1 MAMISL
7 GRPPIESPEPVLKF
21 AGLRVLLAVTALVA
35 LIAASFPYS
44 GGLTVVVAAVGLPWA
59 LGNLVLAQHRP
70 DLALSPLVAA
80 GDLAILAAVE
90 LVTPETYGAV
100 RFLALFLIAAHAQFQ
115 GQRGGL
121 LIAAGAC
128 LLLVP
133 IAAFRNGTPL
143 DGELL
148 AFYEST
154 FVVCAFAGAL
164 TAGNIRIAETAG
176 RLRAR
181 GVSRR
186 MIETESEIRRRVA
199 ESIHDG
205 PVQELVSLDMILS
218 ALGSARD
225 RGNHEAARNM
235 LEEARSIVERNI
247 EALRDEIVSL
257 GPYAFR
263 ELSFETAVTD
273 CLPVWRRRYGIDV
286 KLELEPIELPPET
299 SGPLFHIVQEAVA
312 NAGRHSGASH
322 VTVSLHERGGK
333 AELRV
338 VDDGRGFGDVG
349 PLMSESSGHI
359 GLASMRE
366 RAELVSGTLAIDSGG
381 RGTVVTVRVPVD
393 HAADASG

>member
-1 MAMISL
+1 MLAL

-21 AGLRVLLAVTALVA
+21 AALRLFLTVAALVA
-35 LIAASFPYS
+35 LVATGTPFH
-44 GGLTVVVAAVGLPWA
+44 GHLTIVVAAAGLPWA
-59 LGNLVLAQHRP
+59 LGNLMLAQRRP
-70 DLALSPLVAA
+70 DLELNPLVAA
-80 GDLAILAAVE
+80 GDIALLIVVE
-90 LVTPETYGAV
+90 LVTPETYRAV
-100 RFLALFLIAAHAQFQ
+100 RFLAIFFIAAHAQFQ
-115 GQRGGL
+115 GQGRGL
-121 LIAAGAC
+121 VVALAGSAV
-128 LLLVP
+128 LVP
-133 IAAFRNGTPL
+133 IAALRGSPIHGNM
-143 DGELL
+143 L
-148 AFYEST
+148 AFYESI
-154 FVVCAFAGAL
+154 FVVTALDTAL
-164 TAGNIRIAETAG
+164 TAGNIRLAETTG

-181 GVSRR
+181 QVSRH

-225 RGNHEAARNM
+225 RGNDEAARNM

-257 GPYAFR
+257 GPYALR
-263 ELSFETAVTD
+263 ERSFEASVTD